1 MSKSTGY
8 VQNSD
13 DVSKYI
19 ETMMNHAEKHGIKI
33 LAVVA
38 DMPMLDKSVSC
49 ITKHAKKKIEQTM
62 SLVNDLQI
70 AALRYT
76 MNRNRK
82 LDEFDGEEDTDD
94 D

>member
-8 VQNSD
+8 VQNSE
-13 DVSKYI
+13 DVSKYL
-19 ETMMNHAEKHGIKI
+19 ETMMIHAEKHGIKI
-33 LAVVA
+33 LAIVA

-62 SLVNDLQI
+62 NLVNDLQI
-70 AALRYT
+70 TALRFT
-76 MNRNRK
+76 MNRNKK
-82 LDEFDGEEDTDD
+82 LDESGEDDTDD